1 MATGKSPQ
9 SSKLAAMVSNHQS
22 TGRERRAERLNERLR
37 GAQRTNVE
45 DDSFHLDIAGLNIA
59 TSDPPP
65 PVSSARRTPNTS
77 AKRKRLEGD
86 EIPPPHANT
95 SSARRSARSTPR
107 DPYDLPNDSSKDS
120 VAPVA
125 VGEPTEQNEENELE
139 ESALGEEEAAEAL
152 PSSATRAPAA
162 PQIELQ
168 EDDELES
175 LPPPV
180 PYRSPVIR
188 RSSRRSFEEIE
199 ESPRSAP
206 GAGKRRS
213 VYMSGGLSSSAR
225 LREAMSTDD
234 AGPPSSSPL
243 ARKVRRSDAAAS
255 VRSARSARQS
265 SRLMESEE
273 VDELSSTRLGD
284 QISGDDELSGL
295 QPVEEEE
302 EEEVQ
307 DEEPT
312 EAIEIEEPVADD
324 EATEEE
330 AVAEEIDE
338 TEAAKALGRKR
349 PRRSLQPQSP
359 ELGSSVIEEAE
370 DEDEVAEPAPK
381 RRRGR
386 TVKSP
391 ATQKQPAPKPTAKPK
406 SKPKTKPK
414 AKLQPQQPEPK
425 SKAKQPVKL
434 KPARKAA
441 RESGEGDDAAI
452 EVTVQR
458 FVHFKKQTDGEDG
471 DDPLQ
476 SEVMFST
483 SGETVI
489 DVLSQVC
496 MEVTQSTLVQLQ
508 EAIGNTEDKAKKKEY
523 RIKMRA
529 IEAYREELTSRLLQ
543 HAIHLN
549 DWHSLRKRVRLA
561 QREKLTL
568 REEII
573 RLRGEREQVALR
585 MDAVRSKHEEDTKK
599 SKYYLD
605 TSATMHDVDLAIER
619 GRDAPELSR
628 AEQKQ
633 AELANLELLVPQI
646 CDEASSA
653 SATGGMLQQVK
664 DFNAFLERAAVAL
677 ESR

>member
-1 MATGKSPQ
+1 
-9 SSKLAAMVSNHQS
+9 MVSNYQS

-37 GAQRTNVE
+37 GAQRANVE

-59 TSDPPP
+59 TSDPLP
-65 PVSSARRTPNTS
+65 PVSSAHRTPNTS

-86 EIPPPHANT
+86 EIPTPHANT

-107 DPYDLPNDSSKDS
+107 DPYDLPHDSSKDS

-125 VGEPTEQNEENELE
+125 VGELAEQNERHELE
-139 ESALGEEEAAEAL
+139 QSVPGEEEAAKAL

-175 LPPPV
+175 LPPPIS
-180 PYRSPVIR
+180 YRSPVTR
-188 RSSRRSFEEIE
+188 RLSRRSFEEVE

-255 VRSARSARQS
+255 IRSARSARPG

-273 VDELSSTRLGD
+273 VDELSPTRLGD

-295 QPVEEEE
+295 QPVEGEKE

-307 DEEPT
+307 EEEPA
-312 EAIEIEEPVADD
+312 EAIEIEEPVANN

-330 AVAEEIDE
+330 AVAEEIGE

-349 PRRSLQPQSP
+349 PRRSLRPQSP

-370 DEDEVAEPAPK
+370 EEEDEVAEPAPK

-406 SKPKTKPK
+406 SKAKTKPK
-414 AKLQPQQPEPK
+414 SKPQPQQSEPK
-425 SKAKQPVKL
+425 SKAKQPIKL

-458 FVHFKKQTDGEDG
+458 FVHFKKQTDAEDG

-476 SEVMFST
+476 SEVTFST
-483 SGETVI
+483 SGETII
-489 DVLSQVC
+489 DVFSQVC
-496 MEVTQSTLVQLQ
+496 MEVIQSTLVQLQ

-585 MDAVRSKHEEDTKK
+585 MDAVRIKHEEDTKK

-646 CDEASSA
+646 CDEASST